1 MVYNAFEKLDS
12 VESVVRR
19 HLKDNIVCR
28 DSTTYLEYLIL
39 KEYYLATSNKG
50 KQCTNESF
58 LSDLYDL
65 LHYAPNTET
74 IQRARRKVQ
83 NNYKEFRPSKAT
95 QDKRDRLQDDY
106 SDYAIA
112 DW

>member
-1 MVYNAFEKLDS
+1 MAYNAFKKLDTT
-12 VESVVRR
+12 EEVVRK

-39 KEYYLATSNKG
+39 REYYLATSDKG
-50 KQCTNESF
+50 KQCENEKF

-83 NNYKEFRPSKAT
+83 NKYKEYRPSK
-95 QDKRDRLQDDY
+95 KIRDNRERLQDDY
-106 SDYAIA
+106 SDYGLA
-112 DW
+112 D

>member
-1 MVYNAFEKLDS
+1 MKYNAFEKLDS
-12 VESVVRR
+12 VEGVVRR

-28 DSTTYLEYLIL
+28 DSTTYLEFLIL
-39 KEYYLATSNKG
+39 KEYYLATSDKG
-50 KQCTNESF
+50 KQCTNDKF

-83 NNYKEFRPSKAT
+83 NNYKEFRPTKAV
-95 QDKRDRLQDDY
+95 QKLREELQDDY
-106 SDYAIA
+106 SDYAVA
-112 DW
+112 D

>member
-1 MVYNAFEKLDS
+1 MKYNAFEKLDS
-12 VESVVRR
+12 VEGVVRK

-28 DSTTYLEYLIL
+28 DSTTYLEFLIL
-39 KEYYLATSNKG
+39 KEYYLATSDKG
-50 KQCTNESF
+50 KQCTNDKF

-83 NNYKEFRPSKAT
+83 NNYKEFRPTKAV
-95 QDKRDRLQDDY
+95 QKLREELQDDY
-106 SDYAIA
+106 SDYAVA
-112 DW
+112 D

>member
-1 MVYNAFEKLDS
+1 MAYDAFKKLDS
-12 VESVVRR
+12 IEGVVRR
-19 HLKDNIVCR
+19 HLKNNIVCR

-39 KEYYLATSNKG
+39 REYYLATSDKG
-50 KQCTNESF
+50 KQCENEKF

-83 NNYKEFRPSKAT
+83 NKYKEFRPSKAT
-95 QDKRDRLQDDY
+95 QDRRERLQDDY
-106 SDYAIA
+106 SDYGIA
-112 DW
+112 D

>member
-1 MVYNAFEKLDS
+1 MRYNAFEKLDS
-12 VESVVRR
+12 VENVVRK
-19 HLKDNIVCR
+19 HLKNNIVCR
-28 DSTTYLEYLIL
+28 DSTTYLEFLIL
-39 KEYYLATSNKG
+39 KEYYLATSDKG
-50 KQCTNESF
+50 KECTNEKF

-83 NNYKEFRPSKAT
+83 NNYKEFRPTKAV
-95 QDKRDRLQDDY
+95 QKLREELQDDY

-112 DW
+112 D

>member
-28 DSTTYLEYLIL
+28 DSTTYLE
-39 KEYYLATSNKG
+39 YLATSNKG

>member
-1 MVYNAFEKLDS
+1 MAYDAFKHLDKT
-12 VESVVRR
+12 EDVVRK

-28 DSTTYLEYLIL
+28 DSTTFLEYLVL
-39 KEYYLATSNKG
+39 KEYYEAVSDKS
-50 KQCTNESF
+50 KQCKTEAF

-83 NNYKEFRPSKAT
+83 NKYKEFRPSKKI
-95 QDKRDRLQDDY
+95 QQQRLDRMDDY
-106 SDYAIA
+106 SDYGLA
-112 DW
+112 D